1 MANFVLKY
9 SDSTE
14 IKSSLGFIC
23 SFSVS
28 TQNSVLGHWDALRT
42 YVLSVCFGTSF
53 HFYPPLFSKVHSLG
67 RKMFP

>member
-14 IKSSLGFIC
+14 IKSSLDFIC

-28 TQNSVLGHWDALRT
+28 MQNSILGHWDALRT
-42 YVLSVCFGTSF
+42 YVLSVSVLSQASIFILHYF
-53 HFYPPLFSKVHSLG
+53 QKFIV
-67 RKMFP
+67 